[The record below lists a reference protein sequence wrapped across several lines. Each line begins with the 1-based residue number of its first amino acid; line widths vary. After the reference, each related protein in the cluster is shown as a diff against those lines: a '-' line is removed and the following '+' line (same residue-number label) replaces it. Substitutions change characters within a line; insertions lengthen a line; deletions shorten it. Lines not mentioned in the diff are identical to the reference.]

1 MELNENVLQVLRNF
15 ATINQNILIKP
26 GNEIRTISEARNVL
40 ARANVDVEFPSQFAI
55 YDLNQF
61 ISVLSLVDKPNLEFN
76 ENFVT
81 IKDASGLSGVKYF
94 FSSPDTITTSE
105 KDITMPEAEVKFT
118 LDEKTLSKLRSA
130 SSALGYKDLIVT
142 AKGGSINLSISENDN
157 ATANSYNIDV
167 AGSCDSENFKFI
179 LNIENLKIVAG
190 DYDVN
195 ISSKFIS
202 NFKNKSKDIQYWI
215 ALEKTSNYGG

>member
-61 ISVLSLVDKPNLEFN
+61 ISVLSLVDKPNLEFS

-130 SSALGYKDLIVT
+130 SSALGYRDLIIT

-195 ISSKFIS
+195 ISSKLIS

>member
-15 ATINQNILIKP
+15 ATINQNILIKA

-40 ARANVDVEFPSQFAI
+40 AKATVDVEFPSQFAI

-61 ISVLSLVDKPNLEFN
+61 ISVLSLVDKPNLEFT
-76 ENFVT
+76 ENNVV
-81 IKDASGLSGVKYF
+81 IKDGSGLSSVKYF

-118 LDEKTLSKLRSA
+118 LDEKTASKLRSA
-130 SSALGYKDLIVT
+130 SSALGYRDLIIT
-142 AKGGSINLSISENDN
+142 GANNSINLSVSENDN
-157 ATANSYNIDV
+157 STANSYSADV
-167 AGSCDSENFKFI
+167 SGSYQSDNFKFI
-179 LNIENLKIVAG
+179 LNIENLKIIPG
-190 DYDVN
+190 DYDVS

-202 NFKNKSKDIQYWI
+202 NFKHKEKDVQYWI
-215 ALEKTSNYGG
+215 ALEKTSSYGG

>member
-130 SSALGYKDLIVT
+130 SSALGYRDLIVT

>member
-1 MELNENVLQVLRNF
+1 MELTENCLEVLRNF
-15 ATINQNILIKP
+15 STINQNILIKP

-40 ARANVDVEFPSQFAI
+40 TKAHVDVEFPSQFAI

-61 ISVLSLVDKPNLEFN
+61 ISVLSLVDKPNLEFS

-105 KDITMPEAEVKFT
+105 KDITMPDAEVKFT

-130 SSALGYKDLIVT
+130 SSVLGIRTLIIT
-142 AKGGSINLSISENDN
+142 SKSGSINLAISDVDN
-157 ATANSYNIDV
+157 ATGNVYNVDV
-167 AGSCDSENFKFI
+167 AGTCDSENFMFI
-179 LNIENLKIVAG
+179 LNIENLKLFAG
-190 DYDVN
+190 DYDVS
-195 ISSKFIS
+195 ISSKLIS
-202 NFKNKSKDIQYWI
+202 HFKHKEKDVQYWI
-215 ALEKTSNYGG
+215 ALEKASNYGG

>member
-15 ATINQNILIKP
+15 STINQNILIKP

-40 ARANVDVEFPSQFAI
+40 KRAHVDVEFPSQFAI

-61 ISVLSLVDKPNLEFN
+61 ISVLSLVDKPNLEFS

-130 SSALGYKDLIVT
+130 SSALGYRDLIIT

>member
-15 ATINQNILIKP
+15 ATINQNILIKT

-40 ARANVDVEFPSQFAI
+40 ARATVDVEFPSQFAI

-61 ISVLSLVDKPNLEFN
+61 ISVLSLVDKPNLEFT
-76 ENFVT
+76 ENYVT
-81 IKDASGLSGVKYF
+81 VKDGSGLSSVKYF

-118 LDEKTLSKLRSA
+118 LDEKTVSKLRSA
-130 SSALGYKDLIVT
+130 SSALGYRDLIIT
-142 AKGGSINLSISENDN
+142 GANDSITLSVSENDN
-157 ATANSYNIDV
+157 STANSYKADV
-167 AGSCDSENFKFI
+167 SGSYQSDNFKFI
-179 LNIENLKIVAG
+179 LNIENLKIIPG
-190 DYDVN
+190 DYDVS

-202 NFKNKSKDIQYWI
+202 NFKHKEKDVQYWI
-215 ALEKTSNYGG
+215 ALEKTSSYGG

>member
-130 SSALGYKDLIVT
+130 SSALGYRDLIIT

>member
-40 ARANVDVEFPSQFAI
+40 ARAHVDVEFPSQFAI

-130 SSALGYKDLIVT
+130 SSALGYRDLIVT